1 MTFGEKLQILRKSRG
16 WSQEQ
21 LAERIAV
28 SRQAVSKWESEAAVP
43 DTENVVELSK
53 LFGVS
58 TDYLLHD
65 DYTGDGDIPAVKNRE
80 AELKKKRNREMVMMI
95 LIGCEALGF
104 FWQLMGALVYN
115 SHLIPLLGMTVHIVT
130 IIGFEAGFRGQ
141 MRYSGQ
147 AQPDPEALDCRRV
160 FYRVSVWLVSLFP
173 ITCLTRIFW
182 HFYPRP
188 YSNALSYLLP
198 LVLYGIVCA
207 LVTWKL
213 RKKPSQHME

>member
-1 MTFGEKLQILRKSRG
+1 MTFGEKLQALRKSRG

-65 DYTGDGDIPAVKNRE
+65 DYTGDADIPAVKHRE
-80 AELKKKRNREMVMMI
+80 EELKKKRNREMAMMV
-95 LIGCEALGF
+95 LVAVEALGF
-104 FWQLMGALVYN
+104 FWPLMGALVYN
-115 SHLIPLLGMTVHIVT
+115 SHLIPLLGMTVHIIT

-182 HFYPRP
+182 FFYPRP
-188 YSNALSYLLP
+188 YSNVFSYLLP
-198 LVLYGIVCA
+198 LVLYAVLGSF
-207 LVTWKL
+207 VTWKL
-213 RKKPSQHME
+213 RKKK